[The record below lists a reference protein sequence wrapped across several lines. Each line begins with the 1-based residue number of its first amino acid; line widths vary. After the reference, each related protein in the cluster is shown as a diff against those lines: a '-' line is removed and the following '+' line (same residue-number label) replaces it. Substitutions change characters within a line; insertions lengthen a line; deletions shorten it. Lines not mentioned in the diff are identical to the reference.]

1 MANPASHAQ
10 GDSRTDETRISYRLA
25 NSLPWFVLPRG
36 IASQVVIDPGLA
48 RVPNAKSWL
57 HGVLSLGGIMVPV
70 FDFGDWLEQQPT
82 IDPDC
87 VLVIQP
93 GDEAVAFLCV
103 ERPRLLQVR
112 ERKDVAAGD
121 RWHGHCNM
129 QFQSE
134 LGPVYELA
142 TLQWLRRVANQ
153 VPGRSRQVIQT
164 ATHQIPGT

>member
-1 MANPASHAQ
+1 MANPGSHA
-10 GDSRTDETRISYRLA
+10 GRDGPAEETRIGYRLA
-25 NSLPWFVLPRG
+25 TSLPWFVLPRG

-57 HGVLSLGGIMVPV
+57 RGVLSLGGLMVPV
-70 FDFGDWLEQQPT
+70 FDFGDWMEQQRT

-93 GDEAVAFLCV
+93 GPEAVAFLCV

-112 ERKDVAAGD
+112 EAKQVAAGD
-121 RWHGHCNM
+121 RWHGHCGM

-134 LGPVYELA
+134 LGPAYELA
-142 TLQWLRRVANQ
+142 TLQWLKGVAAQ
-153 VPGRSRQVIQT
+153 VPGRSRQMV
-164 ATHQIPGT
+164 ANAMHPLPGT